1 MIFVLI
7 FREQITVMTE
17 LKAPKQRVQS
27 IDLLRGIVIVI
38 MALDH
43 VRDYFH
49 IEGATGDPTNMQT
62 TTPLLFFTRFITHFC
77 APVFVFL
84 AGTSGF
90 LQGLRKSKKELS
102 VFLVQ
107 RGLWLVFAELVI
119 VTFGITFD
127 PGYHVF
133 ILQVIW
139 AIGVSMIILGL
150 LVWLPF
156 SAILFYGIVVV
167 LLHNMLDAPEAA
179 AAARREQLP
188 LWWKLIHSG
197 AFIEPLGGGRRLLGL
212 YAFVPWSGVMALG
225 YCFGKLFQRDVDPAW
240 RKRTLVYIGSG
251 VILLFII
258 LRAINDYGDPRHWSE
273 QPRGTVYSFLSFFN
287 TTKYPPSLLYLSM
300 TLGPAILFLAVIE
313 NVQNSLTRF
322 FITFGRVP
330 FFFYILHFYLM
341 HVICIIFFYAEGY
354 GKGDI
359 VPEAFVPLF
368 FRPNEFGYSLWI
380 VYAIWIAIVLMLYP
394 LCKKY
399 DRYKTATPKW
409 WTSYV

>member
-1 MIFVLI
+1 MA
-7 FREQITVMTE
+7 E
-17 LKAPKQRVQS
+17 LNALQQKVQSKRVQS

-43 VRDYFH
+43 VRDFFH
-49 IEGATGDPTNMQT
+49 IEGATGDPANMQT
-62 TTPLLFFTRFITHFC
+62 TTPVLFFTRFITHFC

-102 VFLVQ
+102 IFLIK

-127 PGYHVF
+127 PGYHVLV
-133 ILQVIW
+133 LQVIW

-156 SAILFYGIVVV
+156 PVVLFYGIIIV
-167 LLHNMLDAPEAA
+167 LLHNMLDTSEATI
-179 AAARREQLP
+179 AARGEQLP
-188 LWWKLIHSG
+188 LWWRLIHSG
-197 AFIEPLGGGRRLLGL
+197 PFIEPLSTERRVLGL

-225 YCFGKLFQRDVDPAW
+225 YCFGKLFQPDIDPAW
-240 RKRTLVYIGSG
+240 RKKALLYIGTG
-251 VILLFII
+251 LILLFII

-273 QPRGTVYSFLSFFN
+273 QPRGVIYSFLSFFN
-287 TTKYPPSLLYLSM
+287 TTKYPPSLMYLSM
-300 TLGPAILFLAVIE
+300 TLGPAILFLAFIE
-313 NVQNSLTRF
+313 KVQNKVTGF
-322 FITFGRVP
+322 FITYGRVP

-341 HVICIIFFYAEGY
+341 HIICIIFFYAEGY
-354 GKGDI
+354 GKEDI
-359 VPEAFVPLF
+359 VPEGLVPLF
-368 FRPNEFGYSLWI
+368 FRPREFGYNLWI
-380 VYAIWIAIVLMLYP
+380 VYGIWIAIVLMLYP

-399 DRYKTATPKW
+399 DRYKTSTHKW